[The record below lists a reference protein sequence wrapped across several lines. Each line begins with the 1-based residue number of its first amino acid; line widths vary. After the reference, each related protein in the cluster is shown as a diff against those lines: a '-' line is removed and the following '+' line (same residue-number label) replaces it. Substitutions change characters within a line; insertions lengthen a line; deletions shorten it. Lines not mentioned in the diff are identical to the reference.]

1 MKRIVWSMLVA
12 TLALTGCEDGPP
24 QNAARDMVASDA
36 APQNQFGF
44 MEAMEPGYAI
54 DPFGEGGPSA
64 EQIASSANYRM
75 QEGVAKSTDSA
86 PQVQIAQ
93 ELIAYSYDYG
103 FAIVQE
109 NIPKL
114 QSAHLALCE
123 SMGPGCRMLRLSQ
136 AGTDGYDGYG
146 ELRLQVDAK
155 RAKAFGTSLSKPAEE
170 LGGEQVSF
178 VVDGEDLSETIID
191 TEARLKSR
199 LVLRDKLTAIL
210 RSNRGSVDELVKA
223 EKAVADVNEEID
235 ANRSRLEEMRNRIR
249 FSAISIEYNPYL
261 GQNSTGFVRPVTVAF
276 TSIGSTLGKT
286 ISILIY
292 LATALIPITI
302 FLLGLRWLWR
312 KSSLRIRRPRAEIAA
327 KD

>member
-1 MKRIVWSMLVA
+1 MKRIIWSMLVA

-24 QNAARDMVASDA
+24 QNSAQEMVERDSV
-36 APQNQFGF
+36 PQDKFGF
-44 MEAMEPGYAI
+44 AEAMEPGFSI
-54 DPFGEGGPSA
+54 DPFGEGEPSA
-64 EQIASSANYRM
+64 EQIANSANYRM
-75 QEGVAKSTDSA
+75 KEGVTEGTDAAS
-86 PQVQIAQ
+86 PVQNAQ
-93 ELIAYSYDYG
+93 EHIAYSYDYG
-103 FAIVQE
+103 FAITQE

-114 QSAHLALCE
+114 QSAHIALCE
-123 SMGPGCRMLRLSQ
+123 SMGSGCRMLRLSQ

-146 ELRLQVDAK
+146 EMRLQVDAK
-155 RAKAFGTSLSKPAEE
+155 QAKTFGTSLSKPAQE

-199 LVLRDKLTAIL
+199 LVLRDKLSAIL

-223 EKAVADVNEEID
+223 EKAVAEVNEEID
-235 ANRSRLEEMRNRIR
+235 ANRSKLEEMRNRIR

-261 GQNSTGFVRPVTVAF
+261 GQTSTGFARPVTVALK
-276 TSIGSTLGKT
+276 SIGSTLGKT

-292 LATALIPITI
+292 IATALVPITI

-312 KSSLRIRRPRAEIAA
+312 KSGLRIRRPRTDIAP